1 MPSKNTFLINA
12 LRFSAGRGVSA
23 GVQLQRTAV
32 RIRTLAHAQTD
43 PARILIVDDQED
55 ILLAARLLLK
65 RHFASVSTLR
75 DPAGLAELV
84 RRNAFDVLLL
94 DMNFA
99 AGAEEGT
106 EGLAVLSEVLGLDPQ
121 AVVVLVTA
129 HGDVSLAVEA
139 MKRGAADFVTKPWEN
154 ERLLATLIAASNLRR
169 SRREATEF
177 RARSQGLAEATRI
190 EGQMI
195 GTSARMLRVFQTI
208 RRAAPTDANVLI
220 LGENGTGKELV
231 AREIHRH
238 SARAEHAFVR
248 VDLGTLSPQLFES
261 ELFGHR
267 RGAFT
272 DARQDRIGL
281 LRAASGG
288 TLFLDEIGNV
298 PLHLQSKLLSAIER
312 REVTPV
318 GAEKP
323 EAINVRLI
331 SATNLAV
338 QRLADENVFR
348 QDLLYRINTVEIDLP
363 PLRERQE
370 DIPLLLEH
378 FIAIY
383 SEKYNVPPKR
393 LSAAA
398 LDRLTVHAWPGNVRA
413 LRHAV
418 ERAVILSEG
427 ELLEPGDFS
436 LAANGTGATG
446 AAPPSL
452 PPEASTLDAME
463 KDAILRALEAHGR
476 NISRAAEA
484 LGLTRPSLYRRM
496 QKYGL

>member
-1 MPSKNTFLINA
+1 MAPTH
-12 LRFSAGRGVSA
+12 V
-23 GVQLQRTAV
+23 
-32 RIRTLAHAQTD
+32 H
-43 PARILIVDDQED
+43 PARILIVDDEQD

-65 RHFASVSTLR
+65 RHFASVVTLH
-75 DPAGLAELV
+75 DPATLPELV

-94 DMNFA
+94 DMNFT
-99 AGAEEGT
+99 AGEDKGA
-106 EGLAVLSEVLGLDPQ
+106 EGLALLGQVLTLDPQ
-121 AVVVLVTA
+121 AVVVLITA

-139 MKRGAADFVTKPWEN
+139 MKKGAADFVTKPWEN
-154 ERLLATLIAASNLRR
+154 ERLLATLLAASNLRR
-169 SRREATEF
+169 SRIEATEF

-195 GTSARMLRVFQTI
+195 GTSVAMLRVFQI
-208 RRAAPTDANVLI
+208 MRRAAPTDANVLI

-238 SARAEHAFVR
+238 STRAEQAFVR

-272 DARQDRIGL
+272 DAKQDRIGL

-298 PLHLQSKLLSAIER
+298 PLHLQSKLLTALER

-318 GAEKP
+318 GGEKP
-323 EAINVRLI
+323 QPIDARLI
-331 SATNLAV
+331 SATNLSPK
-338 QRLADENVFR
+338 RLADENVFR

-363 PLRERQE
+363 PLRERPE
-370 DIPLLLEH
+370 DIPLLLDH

-383 SEKYNVPPKR
+383 SEKYNTPPKR

-398 LDRLTVHAWPGNVRA
+398 LERLINHAWPGNVRA

-427 ELLEPGDFS
+427 TMLEPGDFS
-436 LAANGTGATG
+436 LSATG
-446 AAPPSL
+446 SAAAAATPASL
-452 PPEASTLDAME
+452 PPEASTLDAVE
-463 KDAILRALEAHGR
+463 KETILRALEAHGR